1 MKKPVQFSLNG
12 WESRS
17 LIGLGVAFLVGLL
30 FGLVVLG
37 WWLWPVRW
45 KDAAPKHLRADYQ
58 RAYLQMAIEA
68 YAQDGDAAAAK
79 ARFTALGD
87 KAPALLKELRAKPP
101 KVLSRQMIDKFAQA
115 VGGSSGQAVGG
126 AETPEAVT
134 PGATSSGTPP
144 ASATASGASGAQ
156 TTPSP
161 AATPVVRHH
170 AKSPF
175 VRLLGLLCGISLA
188 ALIAVAVLFVLRS
201 RRSESVAAETPAQ
214 RAQAIS
220 EGLAGSDFSAE
231 ETPPLKSMISTY
243 VHGDSLFD
251 ESYSIE
257 APNGDFLG
265 EFGLSVS
272 ETVGVGEPPRV
283 SAFELWLFDKND
295 IQTVTK
301 VLMSERTYQD
311 EAARQRLAAKGD
323 PVVVKPHET
332 IVLETA
338 ALRLVAKVLEVKYE
352 EDALP
357 DKSYFEQL
365 SLELSVW
372 PKREDDEVA

>member
-1 MKKPVQFSLNG
+1 MEKPVKFSLNG
-12 WESRS
+12 EEARS

-68 YAQDGDAAAAK
+68 YAQNGDAAAAK
-79 ARFTALGD
+79 ARFAALGD
-87 KAPALLKELRAKPP
+87 KAPSLLEELRTKPP
-101 KVLSRQMIDKFAQA
+101 KGLSRPMIDQFAQ
-115 VGGSSGQAVGG
+115 VVGSSGKAVGG
-126 AETPEAVT
+126 AETPEA
-134 PGATSSGTPP
+134 TSSGTP
-144 ASATASGASGAQ
+144 AAAATAAAGGTGGTPAAQ
-156 TTPSP
+156 ATPSP
-161 AATPVVRHH
+161 TGTPAAERH

-175 VRLLGLLCGISLA
+175 VRWLGLLCGVGLA
-188 ALIAVAVLFVLRS
+188 ALIAVAVLFILRS
-201 RRSESVAAETPAQ
+201 RRSEQMAAVTPAQ

-231 ETPPLKSMISTY
+231 EAPPLKTMISTY

-272 ETVGVGEPPRV
+272 ETIGVGDPPRA

-301 VLMSERTYQD
+301 VLMSEHTYQD
-311 EAARQRLAAKGD
+311 EATRQRLAAKGD
-323 PVVVKPHET
+323 PVMVKPHET

-338 ALRLVAKVLEVKYE
+338 ALRLVAKVLEVKYG

-372 PKREDDEVA
+372 PKEEDAV

>member
-17 LIGLGVAFLVGLL
+17 LIGLGVSFLVGLL

-101 KVLSRQMIDKFAQA
+101 KGLPRQMIDKFAQ
-115 VGGSSGQAVGG
+115 VVGSSGKASGG
-126 AETPEAVT
+126 GETPE
-134 PGATSSGTPP
+134 ATSSGTP
-144 ASATASGASGAQ
+144 AATATGAAGGTGGTPAAQ
-156 TTPSP
+156 ATPSP